1 MRVPSEHRPKTLPH
15 GRLVHS
21 HLQLGS
27 QCLGRDGLR
36 EAIAA
41 DGTSTGDGVL
51 VLAAYAADLQ
61 RFELVVYHLSQS
73 GQSLVR
79 EIQIQTGLQLGV
91 CACKRI
97 FTQDLLYKS
106 GQVAIQESQWQIL
119 PLAFLDLCNMSAF
132 NGSPLPGLQPVL
144 FSLVVTAPVHSL
156 LELDPSTLRPDVSA
170 GLKMR
175 EDMHVMCIF

>member
-36 EAIAA
+36 E
-41 DGTSTGDGVL
+41 
-51 VLAAYAADLQ
+51 
-61 RFELVVYHLSQS
+61 
-73 GQSLVR
+73 
-79 EIQIQTGLQLGV
+79 QLGV

-97 FTQDLLYKS
+97 YTQDLLYKS